1 MANIADFKS
10 QMIGG
15 GARPN
20 QFRVELSFPSFVTL
34 GPVAGQRAQFLCK
47 AAQLPASTLEN
58 ISVLFKGRP
67 VNFAGERTFQP
78 WTVTIYNDTTF
89 GIRNA
94 LEQWQSGIQN
104 YDTTLGRTNPTDYQ
118 VDMQVHQLDRS
129 GSIIKTYKFVDAYPT
144 NISAIGLDYEQQN
157 AIEQFDVEFQYNF
170 FTSAT
175 GASGGFGVN
184 VSIDTPVG
192 SMQQRLAPAQ
202 ASQQV
207 PLKRYLF
214 F

>member
-1 MANIADFKS
+1 MANIADFKA

-20 QFRVELSFPSFVTL
+20 QFRVELTFPSFVTL
-34 GPVAGQRAQFLCK
+34 GVVAGQRAQFLCK
-47 AAQLPASTLEN
+47 AAQLPASTIETLP
-58 ISVLFKGRP
+58 VLYRGRP

-104 YDTTLGRTNPTDYQ
+104 YNTTNGRVNPTEYQ
-118 VDMQVHQLDRS
+118 VDLNVHQLDRN
-129 GSIIKTYKFVDAYPT
+129 GAIIKSYKFVDAFPT
-144 NISAIGLDYEQQN
+144 NISAVGLDYETQN

-170 FTSAT
+170 FTSNT
-175 GASGGFGVN
+175 GATSGFGVN

-192 SMQQRLAPAQ
+192 SF
-202 ASQQV
+202 
-207 PLKRYLF
+207 PL
-214 F
+214 

>member
-1 MANIADFKS
+1 MANIADFKA

-20 QFRVELSFPSFVTL
+20 QFRVDLTFPSYVGL
-34 GPVAGQRAQFLCK
+34 GAIAGQRAQFLCK
-47 AAQLPASTLEN
+47 AAQLPASTIETLP
-58 ISVLFKGRP
+58 VLYRGRP

-104 YDTTLGRTNPTDYQ
+104 YNTTDGRTNPSDYQ
-118 VDMQVHQLDRS
+118 VDLTVTQLDR
-129 GSIIKTYKFVDAYPT
+129 GGAEIKSYKFVDAMPT
-144 NISAIGLDYEQQN
+144 LIGAVALDYEQQN
-157 AIEQFDVEFQYNF
+157 AIEMFDVEFTYNF
-170 FTSAT
+170 FTSDT
-175 GASGGFGVN
+175 GASSGFGVN

-192 SMQQRLAPAQ
+192 TF
-202 ASQQV
+202 
-207 PLKRYLF
+207 PL
-214 F
+214 

>member
-1 MANIADFKS
+1 MANIADFKA

-20 QFRVELSFPSFVTL
+20 QFRVDLTFPSYVGL
-34 GPVAGQRAQFLCK
+34 GAIAGQRAQFLCK
-47 AAQLPASTLEN
+47 AAQLPASTIETLP
-58 ISVLFKGRP
+58 VLYRGRP

-104 YDTTLGRTNPTDYQ
+104 YNTTDGRTNPSDYQ
-118 VDMQVHQLDRS
+118 VDLTVTQLDRS
-129 GSIIKTYKFVDAYPT
+129 GAEIKSYKFVDAMPT
-144 NISAIGLDYEQQN
+144 LIGAIALDYEQQN
-157 AIEQFDVEFQYNF
+157 AIEMFDVEFTYNF
-170 FTSAT
+170 FTSDT
-175 GASGGFGVN
+175 GASSGFGLN

-192 SMQQRLAPAQ
+192 TF
-202 ASQQV
+202 
-207 PLKRYLF
+207 PL
-214 F
+214 

>member
-1 MANIADFKS
+1 MANIAEFKA

-20 QFRVELSFPSFVTL
+20 QFRVELTFPTYVTL
-34 GPVAGQRAQFLCK
+34 GVVAGQRAQFLCK
-47 AAQLPASTLEN
+47 SAQLPASTIETLP
-58 ISVLFKGRP
+58 VLYRGRP

-104 YDTTLGRTNPTDYQ
+104 YNTTNGRVNPTDYQ
-118 VDMQVHQLDRS
+118 VDLSVHQLDRN
-129 GSIIKTYKFVDAYPT
+129 GATIKSYKFVDAFPT
-144 NISAIGLDYEQQN
+144 NISAVGLDFETQN
-157 AIEQFDVEFQYNF
+157 AIEQFDVEFTYNF
-170 FTSAT
+170 FTSNT
-175 GASGGFGVN
+175 GAAAGFGVN

-192 SMQQRLAPAQ
+192 SF
-202 ASQQV
+202 
-207 PLKRYLF
+207 PL
-214 F
+214 

>member
-1 MANIADFKS
+1 MANIADFKA

-20 QFRVELSFPSFVTL
+20 QFRVELTFPSYVTL
-34 GPVAGQRAQFLCK
+34 GVVAGQRAQFLCK
-47 AAQLPASTLEN
+47 AAQLPASTIETLP
-58 ISVLFKGRP
+58 VLYRGRP

-78 WTVTIYNDTTF
+78 WTVTVYNDTTF

-104 YDTTLGRTNPTDYQ
+104 YNTTNGCTNPTDYQ
-118 VDMQVHQLDRS
+118 VDLNVHQLDRN
-129 GSIIKTYKFVDAYPT
+129 GAIIKSYKFVDAFPT
-144 NISAIGLDYEQQN
+144 TISAIGLDYEQQN

-175 GASGGFGVN
+175 GAAAGFGVN
-184 VSIDTPVG
+184 VSVDTPVG
-192 SMQQRLAPAQ
+192 SF
-202 ASQQV
+202 
-207 PLKRYLF
+207 PL
-214 F
+214 